1 MSALQEVNERIL
13 SAWLMMIMAVDSER
27 VASQLPYNEA
37 VVCNL
42 LYGNNEKQMTATDLC
57 TLTKMQ
63 KSLMNRTLTSLESKN
78 LVERVRS
85 NEDKRQ
91 ILVRLVNDENNI
103 YYQQHQKTLRYV
115 DQILEKLGV
124 DQADEI
130 VELFT
135 SIADIARNK

>member
-1 MSALQEVNERIL
+1 MHEVNEKIL

-37 VVCNL
+37 VICNL
-42 LYGNNEKQMTATDLC
+42 LYGNNEKQMTATELC
-57 TLTKMQ
+57 ALTKMQ

-78 LVERVRS
+78 LIERIRS

-91 ILVRLVNDENNI
+91 ILVRLVNDKSNI
-103 YYQQHQKTLRYV
+103 YYQQHQKTLKYV